1 MRSFA
6 GLRRSSSSLL
16 RLFSSLTSGYDS
28 GPKRAF
34 ADSELI
40 AIEAEFAVET
50 ELAIET
56 ELSVETEIAIE
67 TELVEKE
74 ES

>member
-1 MRSFA
+1 MRAFA

-16 RLFSSLTSGYDS
+16 SWLRSLMSGYDS

-34 ADSELI
+34 ADSGLI
-40 AIEAEFAVET
+40 AIEAE
-50 ELAIET
+50 L
-56 ELSVETEIAIE
+56 AIE